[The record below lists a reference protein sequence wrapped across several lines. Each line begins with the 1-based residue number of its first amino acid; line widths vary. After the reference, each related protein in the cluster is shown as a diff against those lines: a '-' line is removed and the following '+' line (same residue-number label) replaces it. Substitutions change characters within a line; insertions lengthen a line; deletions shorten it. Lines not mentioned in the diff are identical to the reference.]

1 VDDFQSGYP
10 KFAALLDVHPAFQN
24 FRRFTRARL
33 RLLLLKQD
41 EIAALEA
48 SLDSIDE
55 NETRKLFLG
64 CARRDENPKRLDVV
78 EKLQTSLSEYDTMM
92 KDYHYVMRL
101 PNASPRDIISIK
113 NWLNGTGSIAR
124 AETNFL
130 EHQHDMANLTGAL
143 DSAVNYI
150 ETFVERLAERLAA
163 HIRKVKFLPEAL
175 KPGRG
180 DLTQDPHIFFAGP
193 CLSSFSRVVT
203 SWVAAAILLA
213 PVVVLFCIQ
222 DALWRLITITVA
234 GLVFLSA
241 LSTWT
246 KARTIE
252 IITAGA
258 RYVFT
263 VYLNS

>member
-1 VDDFQSGYP
+1 M
-10 KFAALLDVHPAFQN
+10 
-24 FRRFTRARL
+24 R
-33 RLLLLKQD
+33 
-41 EIAALEA
+41 
-48 SLDSIDE
+48 
-55 NETRKLFLG
+55 
-64 CARRDENPKRLDVV
+64 
-78 EKLQTSLSEYDTMM
+78 
-92 KDYHYVMRL
+92 DYHHAMRL
-101 PNASPRDIISIK
+101 PSASPRDITSIK

-150 ETFVERLAERLAA
+150 EILVERLANRLAA

-175 KPGRG
+175 IPGRG
-180 DLTQDPHIFFAGP
+180 DLTQDPNIFFAGP
-193 CLSSFSRVVT
+193 RLRSFSRAVT

-213 PVVVLFCIQ
+213 PVVLLFCIQ

-234 GLVFLSA
+234 LLFFLSA

-252 IITAGA
+252 IVTAGA
-258 RYVFT
+258 RYVF
-263 VYLNS
+263 VAYLNSANTNDWLMLVILLLW